1 MRTSNV
7 PLNSNFGDAHIVGD
21 FGVEVFESVCKIDLS
36 RPPADGVQYGCELIQ
51 ALSAIEDL
59 IRSRALG
66 YQRVLSIDFVEL
78 HFPLLRQTNQ

>member
-1 MRTSNV
+1 MLVSLRCVRAPAPTATTNAFRVLHDGYMRTSNV

-51 ALSAIEDL
+51 AP
-59 IRSRALG
+59 LG
-66 YQRVLSIDFVEL
+66 
-78 HFPLLRQTNQ
+78 

>member
-51 ALSAIEDL
+51 A
-59 IRSRALG
+59 
-66 YQRVLSIDFVEL
+66 
-78 HFPLLRQTNQ
+78 PLARPVTQSGARP